1 MNAYRLFIGLALPDK
16 VSALL
21 AARMESMAG
30 RLPFSRWTHPAD
42 LHVTLLFLG
51 ETPVER
57 LEEVRRIVRE
67 TAASAAPIAL
77 ELAEPGTFG
86 PPSAPRVLW
95 CGVAERPG
103 GGTGDGPAQGA
114 LSALYADLCSRAAAA
129 GFRTDPRPFRP
140 HVTLARGGNAACS
153 PAAVATAW
161 REAVSAGPTSA
172 SLPASPTGAGASF
185 TTGPA
190 GASLPASPA
199 GIPGAAGP
207 AAAPPSAGAASSS
220 RGHAGGAVW
229 TADRLTLF
237 RSHLGR
243 RPSYE
248 RIAEYRFGR

>member
-1 MNAYRLFIGLALPDK
+1 MNTYRLFIGLALPDG

-21 AARMESMAG
+21 AARMEKMAG
-30 RLPFSRWTHPAD
+30 RVPFSRWTHPAD

-57 LEEVRRIVRE
+57 VESVRRMVRE
-67 TAASAAPIAL
+67 TAASAAPFTL

-95 CGVAERPG
+95 CGVAERPD
-103 GGTGDGPAQGA
+103 GGTQAGAEGPTQGA
-114 LSALYADLCSRAAAA
+114 LSALHAELIARAAAA

-140 HVTLARGGNAACS
+140 HVTLARGGNAACG
-153 PAAVATAW
+153 PAAVAAAW
-161 REAVSAGPTSA
+161 QEAVSAQQ
-172 SLPASPTGAGASF
+172 
-185 TTGPA
+185 TGPA
-190 GASLPASPA
+190 LRTGSALRAGSADAPHPA
-199 GIPGAAGP
+199 G
-207 AAAPPSAGAASSS
+207 AAAPY
-220 RGHAGGAVW
+220 RGHSGGSVW

-248 RIAEYRFGR
+248 RLAEYRFGR